1 MVSDSRTG
9 KLWWNFLQGWLTKSN
24 LSWHKCVILGR
35 MVGQALKKEKN
46 RMLNN
51 DALTVRANDITKLR
65 AHNFRNHFD
74 RFQSRSF

>member
-1 MVSDSRTG
+1 M
-9 KLWWNFLQGWLTKSN
+9 
-24 LSWHKCVILGR
+24 

-51 DALTVRANDITKLR
+51 DALTVRANDITKLS

>member
-1 MVSDSRTG
+1 MRDTW
-9 KLWWNFLQGWLTKSN
+9 KD
-24 LSWHKCVILGR
+24 GR
-35 MVGQALKKEKN
+35 SGIEERKN

-51 DALTVRANDITKLR
+51 DALTVRANDITKLS